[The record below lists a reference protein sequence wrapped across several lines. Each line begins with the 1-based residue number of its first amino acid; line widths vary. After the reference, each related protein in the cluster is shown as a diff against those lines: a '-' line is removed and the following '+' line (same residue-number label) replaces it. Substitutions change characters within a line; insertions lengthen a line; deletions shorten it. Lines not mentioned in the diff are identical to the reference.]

1 MSLDITTVINTEK
14 YIGIP
19 YKANGRD
26 YDGIDC
32 WGLVRLVYKEELGI
46 DLPSLDGEYQIDDDA
61 RIQDLFAQYKEGWKP
76 SEGIEAGDV
85 VLFRV
90 LGSETHVGIAV
101 SPTQFLHSR
110 DNQNSAIESFD
121 NHKWKSRF
129 VGAYKYEANT
139 GIVLNAVPHPL
150 RNERVTAYIPEGMN
164 LVQMHEWIMQEYKI
178 DDALKSNI
186 NIFVNGVNIPKVL
199 WESTVLKN
207 SDCVEYRAVPGKN
220 AIRTLLTIA
229 VVITVAI
236 YAPQFGAYLAGAGAS
251 TAAVAGYTAA
261 AGLAMN
267 AVGMLLVDAIAPIRQ
282 PSSVNPGNSERQL
295 MVNGGANRP
304 NPYGSIPIVLGKVR
318 LTPPLGANSYQY
330 FSTDGKVTYLRMLL
344 VWGYGPL
351 YIDQSTFKIG
361 ELPIANYEEV
371 TQITFDRRTNPTVSE
386 FLQFNSLYGTDK
398 TQVNSGVEL
407 SCDGTAGSTPTTP
420 GPWLDAV
427 STDGAVGDFTIAVH
441 FPQGCRKVAS
451 KGDNAGVSYA
461 SPVQLEIQAKT
472 LSNPTWAPMGTFTIG
487 TTAAK
492 DAFTWSQNFAF
503 NATEN
508 VQVRIRRLTG
518 TGVGAPVDQD
528 YQWAFSSVL
537 INTTF
542 SRNAAPAVDPLNC
555 VIAKTAL
562 QIRAS
567 EQFNS
572 QIEGINA
579 IVQTWAK
586 SWNGSAWVDAATNNP
601 AALFRYVLESPANP
615 RRVTDVANK
624 INLTQLQYW
633 HDYCTTK
640 GFTYNA
646 VIASPRSVLEILR
659 DICAA
664 GRASPAMIDGKW
676 TVVIDEPK
684 ANVIQHFTP
693 HNSWGF
699 EGTKSL
705 PKLPDALRVN
715 FYNED
720 KGYQEDE
727 IIVAANSSSVAGA
740 ELIENISLPG
750 VTKVA
755 LVKDHARWH
764 MAQAKL
770 RPEVYTLNTDI
781 EYIVC
786 NRGDRVKVMH
796 DVPMWGLGSGRI
808 KNTYT
813 NLTNYSE
820 QFDNAY
826 WTKTNSTVLS
836 NLVVAPDGTT
846 TADKLRSNLITARI
860 SIQRA
865 LPATAGVKN
874 TFSLYVKAGEWSR
887 VAIFHDGPNFTEGPY
902 YGSSSYINL
911 LTGNSTN
918 ASIIKSTSVGNGWYR
933 IETSATPT
941 TSTHII
947 SIVPL
952 NTSGSDVNAV
962 PGDGVSGIYIWGAQ
976 FEVGSAPTIYIPTTT
991 AANSLYDL
999 DEFIPMVANT
1009 SYTMRVRSKTGS
1021 STTRNI
1027 VPKATSGEYNQVVFT
1042 TPATTAEVDN
1052 NDLFLFGELNQESQD
1067 CVVLSIEPM
1076 GNKSARLTLVDY
1088 GVTSTANIY
1097 TDYLNYTNSLIFESQ
1112 ISLPPTL
1119 LIQSFGTKVPTI
1131 TGFISDERVMEKIG
1145 PGVFAY
1151 KMKVS
1156 YTNAANLPSTTASVE
1171 FQYDYAAAVDTY
1183 GTRSAQIA
1191 YNTGSITIPNVE
1203 EGDVMKV
1210 RARYVGEDGRTGPW
1224 TAYQNH
1230 TIVGKTNPP
1239 STVTNLAISADRLT
1253 GKLIITWSANT
1264 EVDIK
1269 AYELRTD
1276 TNWGNT
1282 TNLVFLGD
1290 ATEVLDNPGALSV
1303 AKTYYIKALDYSNN
1317 YSTTAASASYTL
1329 ARPSNYTGTVTFAY
1343 ADTSTTDSTVRFNW
1357 TEAPVGLF
1365 AINSYELT
1373 LTRPGG
1379 STTIQEITGLT
1390 WTTAANWVGTAT
1402 LSIKSKDILGN
1413 TSATGLSTNILKS
1426 APVAPSAP
1434 TFTVLGNQ
1442 LIADWNDVTK
1452 TSLPV
1457 GGYEI
1462 RRVDSLWGNQ
1472 TSTTLGVKD
1481 FIWRGDTSS
1490 YAFRNVVEGVNT
1502 WYLNTFD
1509 TDDVYAANGLAIS
1522 YTVNKPN
1529 VVTGLSYS
1537 YPPDSI
1543 TAAANVIVTWTAPA
1557 VTTFAISRY
1566 RIEITKPGGL
1576 PAINTSTDSTSWT
1589 GVADWLGD
1597 AVFKIFTVDVNGIE
1611 SISTQVNISKVAPSA
1626 PTLPAVFAV
1635 TDATGLTL
1643 KWNASV
1649 KTSLAISGYELYTK
1663 GSTPGSST
1671 GLVWKGDSLFT
1682 NVIPTFNNGTG
1693 VGLNEWELYALDT
1706 DSRRSAA
1713 TAIAYTVVRPTTPS
1727 ISGYVFSSS
1736 LTNATVKFSWS
1747 APTTSAFGVE
1757 KYYVK
1762 FVTTT
1767 PAQTIESY
1775 RNTTD
1780 WEIPANWLGDGTL
1793 TVVAIDN
1800 LGVES
1805 AVATLA
1811 NIPKSV
1817 PSQPQA
1823 FLPTTVAGTSLELDW
1838 PDNIKTTLPIVGYE
1852 LRSTDDAGLWG
1863 TSNTSNLV
1871 FKGSASHSRI
1881 DISGAQ
1887 VNDSLTWYLRA
1898 YDTDNRYSATSRA
1911 STAYVVQAPVN
1922 TTNLTYLFEDT
1933 NLTSA
1938 TITLSW
1944 TDTIPV
1950 FGLKHYEVIGAI
1962 SVAATTT
1969 AGSNLVTV
1977 PSTKG
1982 LYAGDTIFS
1991 GTTIPA
1997 GKTISSILNS
2007 TQFYL
2012 NNGTG
2017 VTAGTAVATSIGES
2031 RFTNSTTITLPADW
2045 LGDKIFTV
2053 KTVDNLNNK
2062 ATGVQI
2068 TATKVVPGSAI
2079 NFRAQI
2085 IDNNVLLYW
2094 TLPAITTLP
2103 IAHARIKKGA
2113 SWATAELIGDKS
2125 GTFTT
2130 IIELQGGNFTYWIS
2144 IVDTDNNE
2152 STPVSIAATV
2162 SSPPDYIF
2170 NAEYVSTFTGTYSNA
2185 FKDPASGNVVIPA
2198 DTTETF
2204 ASHFTTRSWVGP
2216 EDPVGTAG
2224 QIDAGYPVYIQ
2235 PGLTSG
2241 YYEEIFDYG
2250 STLGSSQIS
2259 VALTGSN
2266 VVGTPTVSVTIS
2278 TSLDGVSYP
2287 TVYTNTTSAFGT
2299 SFRYV
2304 KVRVT
2309 ATQNVAGQIYSLSG
2323 MTVRLDAKQKTDS
2336 GTVSIVLGGAQP
2348 QGNIHHDYIDLWI
2361 PGSLPTSTFGLNG
2374 ASGENSITLSAGPGG
2389 YVEPIWNCIDADVGS
2404 DAEGGWNTTNKTAD
2418 LTKGHLFAVFMKTT
2432 TNNGSS
2438 YWGTNQDSTLADLAG
2453 TPQGNPYFISGVD
2466 LPALNTWYLLVGYVH
2481 PIGYAGST
2489 ANIAGIY
2496 DLSGVKQAAGTEF
2509 KALSGSNLMHRAY
2522 HYYNTTNS
2530 GTIVQQMARPVV
2542 IPCTVANATTLINY
2556 ILQCGT
2562 GYGASVTPNQ
2572 QFIDIVSLMATP
2584 QGTTPSTPLIDFTD
2598 IPNPRRF
2605 NIFNYNSSGVLVGG
2619 TVSWTARGY

>member
-1 MSLDITTVINTEK
+1 MYSDITTVINTEK

-26 YDGIDC
+26 FSGIDC

-76 SEGIEAGDV
+76 SESIEAGDV

-90 LGSETHVGIAV
+90 LGSETHVGIAI

-121 NHKWKSRF
+121 NHKWKTRF
-129 VGAYKYEANT
+129 VGSYKYEANT

-150 RNERVTAYIPEGMN
+150 KNERVTAYIPEGMN
-164 LVQMHEWIMQEYKI
+164 LVQMHEWIMQEYSI
-178 DDALKSNI
+178 DEALKSNI
-186 NIFVNGVNIPKVL
+186 NIFVNGVNIPRVL

-220 AIRTLLTIA
+220 ALRTLLTIA

-236 YAPQFGAYLAGAGAS
+236 YAPQLGAYLAGSGAS

-261 AGLAMN
+261 VGLAMN

-282 PSSVNPGNSERQL
+282 PSSINPGNSERQL

-304 NPYGSIPIVLGKVR
+304 NPYSSIPIVLGKVR

-351 YIDQSTFKIG
+351 YIDQTTLKIG

-386 FLQFNSLYGTDK
+386 FQQFNNLYGTDK
-398 TQVNSGVEL
+398 TQINSGTEL
-407 SCDGTAGSTPTTP
+407 SCDGVAGDLGVP

-451 KGDNAGVSYA
+451 KGDNAGVSSA
-461 SPVQLEIQAKT
+461 ATVQLEVQAKT
-472 LSNPTWAPMGTFTIG
+472 LSSSTWAPMGTFIIG
-487 TTAAK
+487 TTPVK
-492 DAFTWSQNFAF
+492 DAFTWSQNFIF

-518 TGVGAPVDQD
+518 TGVGAPTDQN
-528 YQWAFSSVL
+528 YQWAFASVL

-542 SRNAAPAVDPLNC
+542 SRNASPAVDPLNC
-555 VIAKTAL
+555 VIAKTAF

-646 VIASPRSVLEILR
+646 VIASPRSILEILR

-705 PKLPDALRVN
+705 PKLPDAIRVN

-727 IIVAANSSSVAGA
+727 IIVASNSSSVAGA

-750 VTKVA
+750 VTKVS

-813 NLTNYSE
+813 NLILYS
-820 QFDNAY
+820 QQLDNAA
-826 WTKTNSTVLS
+826 WSKSNVSVS
-836 NLVVAPDGTT
+836 ANLVNAPYGTL
-846 TADKLRSNLITARI
+846 TADRVTVTNVSNPLITEAITVPISTTYCFSFYIKAVNKTQARI
-860 SIQRA
+860 ELYNNGVG
-865 LPATAGVKN
+865 LPTFVSSGVTYGPGTVATGSASAIISGLS
-874 TFSLYVKAGEWSR
+874 TYQWTR
-887 VAIFHDGPNFTEGPY
+887 VY
-902 YGSSSYINL
+902 L
-911 LTGNSTN
+911 
-918 ASIIKSTSVGNGWYR
+918 
-933 IETSATPT
+933 SATTVGTSLGANIKPQDAIIAVGDAYDIWGVQLELGSEPT
-941 TSTHII
+941 T
-947 SIVPL
+947 
-952 NTSGSDVNAV
+952 
-962 PGDGVSGIYIWGAQ
+962 
-976 FEVGSAPTIYIPTTT
+976 YIPTTT
-991 AANSLYDL
+991 VANSLYDL
-999 DEFIPMVANT
+999 DEFIPMIANT

-1021 STTRNI
+1021 STTRTI
-1027 VPKATSGEYNQVVFT
+1027 VPKDTSAEYNQVVFT

-1052 NDLFLFGELNQESQD
+1052 NDLFLFGELNQEAQD
-1067 CVVLSIEPM
+1067 CIVLGIEPM

-1097 TDYLNYTNSLIFESQ
+1097 TDYLSYTNSLIFESQ
-1112 ISLPPTL
+1112 ISLPPAL

-1131 TGFISDERVMEKIG
+1131 TGFISDERVMEKVG

-1156 YTNAANLPSTTASVE
+1156 YTNAFNLPSTTASVE
-1171 FQYDYAAAVDTY
+1171 FQYDYSTAIDTY
-1183 GTRSAQIA
+1183 GTRSVQVA
-1191 YNTGSITIPNVE
+1191 YNTGSVTIPNVE

-1210 RARYVGEDGRTGPW
+1210 RARYVGKDGRTGPW

-1253 GKLIITWSANT
+1253 GKLLITWSANT

-1269 AYELRTD
+1269 AYEVRTD
-1276 TNWGNT
+1276 TNWGNA

-1290 ATEVLDNPGALSV
+1290 ATEVLDSPGALGV
-1303 AKTYYIKALDYSNN
+1303 LKTYYIKALDYSNN
-1317 YSTTAASASYTL
+1317 YSTAAASANYTL
-1329 ARPSNYTGTVTFAY
+1329 ARPANYTGTVTFAY
-1343 ADTSTTDSTVRFNW
+1343 ADTSTTDSTIRFNW

-1379 STTIQEITGLT
+1379 STTVQEITGLT

-1413 TSATGLSTNILKS
+1413 TSATGLSNNILKS
-1426 APVAPSAP
+1426 VPSAPSAP

-1442 LIADWNDVTK
+1442 LIADWNDVAK

-1462 RRVDSLWGNQ
+1462 RRVNSLWGNQ

-1509 TDDVYAANGLAIS
+1509 TDDVYATSGLTIS
-1522 YTVNKPN
+1522 YTVNKPSI
-1529 VVTGLSYS
+1529 VTSLSYS
-1537 YPPDSI
+1537 YPPDSV
-1543 TAAANVIVTWTAPA
+1543 TAAANVIVTWNAPA

-1576 PAINTSTDSTSWT
+1576 PAISTSTDSTSWT

-1597 AVFKIFTVDVNGIE
+1597 AVFKIYTVDVNGIE
-1611 SISTQVNISKVAPSA
+1611 SVSTQVSISKVIPAA
-1626 PTLPAVFAV
+1626 PTLPAVFAL
-1635 TDATGLTL
+1635 TDANGLTL

-1649 KTSLAISGYELYTK
+1649 KTSLAISGYELYIK

-1671 GLVWKGDSLFT
+1671 GLVWRGDALFT
-1682 NVIPTFNNGTG
+1682 SIIPTFNNGTG

-1706 DSRRSAA
+1706 DSRRSLA
-1713 TAIAYTVVRPTTPS
+1713 TAVAYTVVRPTTPA
-1727 ISGYVFSSS
+1727 ISGYVFSDS
-1736 LTNATVKFSWS
+1736 LTNATVKFTWS
-1747 APTTSAFGVE
+1747 APTTSAFGVQ

-1767 PAQTIESY
+1767 PVQTIESY

-1780 WEIPANWLGDGTL
+1780 WEIPANWLGNGTL

-1805 AVATLA
+1805 AVATLS
-1811 NIPKSV
+1811 NVSKVV
-1817 PSQPQA
+1817 PNQPQA

-1852 LRSTDDAGLWG
+1852 LRSTDNAGLWG
-1863 TSNTSNLV
+1863 TSDTSNLV

-1922 TTNLTYLFEDT
+1922 TTNLSYLFEDT

-1962 SVAATTT
+1962 NVVATTS
-1969 AGSNLVTV
+1969 AGSSLVTV

-1982 LYAGDTIFS
+1982 LYAGDTVFA

-1997 GKTISSILNS
+1997 GKTISSILSS

-2017 VTAGTAVATSIGES
+2017 VTAGTAVSTSIGES

-2062 ATGVQI
+2062 ATGIQI
-2068 TATKVVPGSAI
+2068 TATKVIPGAAI

-2170 NAEYVSTFTGTYSNA
+2170 NAEYVSIFNGTYSNA
-2185 FKDPASGNVVIPA
+2185 FKDPASGNVIIPA
-2198 DTTETF
+2198 DTSETF

-2235 PGLTSG
+2235 PALSSG

-2259 VALTGSN
+2259 VALTGAN

-2278 TSLDGVSYP
+2278 TSIDGVSYP
-2287 TVYTNTTSAFGT
+2287 SVYTNTTSAFGT

-2309 ATQNVAGQIYSLSG
+2309 ATQNVTGQIYSLSG

-2336 GTVSIVLGGAQP
+2336 GTVSIVLGAAQP

-2361 PGSLPTSTFGLNG
+2361 PGSLPTSTFALNG
-2374 ASGENSITLSAGPGG
+2374 TSAENSITLSAGPGG
-2389 YVEPIWNCIDADVGS
+2389 YVQPIWNCIDNDVTS
-2404 DAEGGWNTTNKTAD
+2404 DAEGGWDTTYKTAD

-2432 TNNGSS
+2432 TNNGGS
-2438 YWGTNQDSTLADLAG
+2438 YWGTNTNSTLGDLATS

-2481 PIGYAGST
+2481 PIGYAGAT

-2496 DLSGVKQAAGTEF
+2496 DMSGVKQAAGSEF
-2509 KALSGSNLMHRAY
+2509 KALSGSTLMHRSY

-2530 GTIVQQMARPVV
+2530 GTIVQHMARPVV

-2584 QGTTPSTPLIDFTD
+2584 QGSTPSTPLIDFTD